1 MIPLYPEISQIAN
14 DLFLE
19 VNAFEPAKRLNV
31 YRKRAR
37 IVNVMQRLTAY
48 FYGND
53 KESGY
58 RDRIVCIA
66 QIFGMTGFAKN
77 LEDGRVKVVAEGEAT
92 ELQRFFLALDITKVR
107 DAVDI
112 QKEYSPAT
120 GEFEFFLNTD
130 KPDRFYENMIEVSRG
145 IKEPQAILKEMKA
158 QRLRS
163 HE

>member
-1 MIPLYPEISQIAN
+1 
-14 DLFLE
+14 
-19 VNAFEPAKRLNV
+19 
-31 YRKRAR
+31 
-37 IVNVMQRLTAY
+37 
-48 FYGND
+48 
-53 KESGY
+53 
-58 RDRIVCIA
+58 
-66 QIFGMTGFAKN
+66 MTGFAKN

-107 DAVDI
+107 DAVYI